1 MEYLIVIAV
10 AVAIAV
16 FDDRVRGKKKMPPP
30 TVPQD
35 IPRPKKRTAQNATFE
50 IPPMR
55 GIPSDVQVTVD
66 AEVLRE
72 QELRSKWEEARKEA
86 QRAKRARERDER
98 AARLAAEEVQT
109 VPALLPHAARMPSV
123 ADTEYDEAGDCTRR
137 DPWEAARAAQ
147 ISEEIRT
154 PRDSLPA
161 AMNPGI
167 FHAIMEVL
175 FYLVQQADNLGGGGI
190 VARTADDGLCAEH
203 DSLSVCIRRRSGV
216 AVLVGCRKVAHDKVG
231 AFGRAHAAGCCGG

>member
-16 FDDRVRGKKKMPPP
+16 FDDRVRGTKKVPPP

-86 QRAKRARERDER
+86 QRTKRARERDER

-123 ADTEYDEAGDCTRR
+123 VLPQLTPNTMKQAIVLAEILGKPRALRR
-137 DPWEAARAAQ
+137 F
-147 ISEEIRT
+147 
-154 PRDSLPA
+154 PR
-161 AMNPGI
+161 
-167 FHAIMEVL
+167 
-175 FYLVQQADNLGGGGI
+175 
-190 VARTADDGLCAEH
+190 R
-203 DSLSVCIRRRSGV
+203 
-216 AVLVGCRKVAHDKVG
+216 
-231 AFGRAHAAGCCGG
+231 

>member
-16 FDDRVRGKKKMPPP
+16 FDDRVRGKKKVPPP

-35 IPRPKKRTAQNATFE
+35 IPCPKKRTAQNATFE

-86 QRAKRARERDER
+86 QRAKRAR
-98 AARLAAEEVQT
+98 
-109 VPALLPHAARMPSV
+109 
-123 ADTEYDEAGDCTRR
+123 
-137 DPWEAARAAQ
+137 
-147 ISEEIRT
+147 
-154 PRDSLPA
+154 
-161 AMNPGI
+161 
-167 FHAIMEVL
+167 
-175 FYLVQQADNLGGGGI
+175 
-190 VARTADDGLCAEH
+190 
-203 DSLSVCIRRRSGV
+203 
-216 AVLVGCRKVAHDKVG
+216 
-231 AFGRAHAAGCCGG
+231 